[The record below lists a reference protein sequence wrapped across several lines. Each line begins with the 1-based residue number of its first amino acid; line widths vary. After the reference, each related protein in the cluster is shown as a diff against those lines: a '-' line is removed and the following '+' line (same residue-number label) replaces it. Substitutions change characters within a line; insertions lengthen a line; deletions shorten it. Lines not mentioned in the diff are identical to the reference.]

1 MGLWLK
7 CPACQTKNPLD
18 HKSCTS
24 CGASLEN
31 LPPAKR
37 VYILEKG
44 TSSPEAMLPSLPP
57 KTSGETRPVV
67 VAAPEAP
74 EAPPR
79 GKKGTKAPKKKKG

>member
-7 CPACQTKNPLD
+7 CPACQAKNPLD

-24 CGASLEN
+24 CGTSLEN

-37 VYILEKG
+37 VYILETG
-44 TSSPEAMLPSLPP
+44 TPSGEAMLPSLPP
-57 KTSGETRPVV
+57 KTSGETLPVV
-67 VAAPEAP
+67 VAAP

-79 GKKGTKAPKKKKG
+79 GKKGTRPPKKKKG